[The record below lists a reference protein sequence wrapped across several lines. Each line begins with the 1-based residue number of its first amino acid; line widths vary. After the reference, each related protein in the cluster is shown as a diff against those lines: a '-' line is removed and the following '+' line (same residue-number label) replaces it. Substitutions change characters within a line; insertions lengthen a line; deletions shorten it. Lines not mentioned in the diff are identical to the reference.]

1 MWYENVQ
8 HEEVRI
14 LQKKTVA
21 RVLLLGLLL
30 FELAL
35 IFKLSNEPAPQSD
48 TTSADFTE
56 QMLAAD
62 SDFLASSQAERD
74 ARVQALQKGIRT
86 LAHFAEY
93 TLLGLTAAAL
103 ALTMEKR
110 LRGTAIAVLFCVLWA
125 VSDEVHQSFIP
136 GRSCQV
142 SDVAVDSAGI
152 LLGACAVWAVFQ
164 LVQTVRKKRKD
175 ECNE

>member
-1 MWYENVQ
+1 M
-8 HEEVRI
+8 
-14 LQKKTVA
+14 QKKTIV
-21 RVLLLGLLL
+21 RVLLLLMLLA
-30 FELAL
+30 ELAV
-35 IFKLSNEPAPQSD
+35 IFKLSNEPASQSD
-48 TTSADFTE
+48 ATGVTFTE
-56 QMLAAD
+56 QLLAWN
-62 SDFLASSQAERD
+62 SDFLSLPQAERD

-110 LRGTAIAVLFCVLWA
+110 LRGTAIAVLLCVLWA

-152 LLGACAVWAVFQ
+152 LLGACAVRAVFQ